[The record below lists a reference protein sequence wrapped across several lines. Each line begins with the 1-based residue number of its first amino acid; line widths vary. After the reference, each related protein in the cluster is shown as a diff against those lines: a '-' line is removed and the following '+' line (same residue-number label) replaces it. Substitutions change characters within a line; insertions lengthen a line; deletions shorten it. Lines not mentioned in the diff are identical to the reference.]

1 MLAELINK
9 ISYEEEADKNS
20 KNLDQ
25 VLALPV

>member
-9 ISYEEEADKNS
+9 ISYEEETDRNS